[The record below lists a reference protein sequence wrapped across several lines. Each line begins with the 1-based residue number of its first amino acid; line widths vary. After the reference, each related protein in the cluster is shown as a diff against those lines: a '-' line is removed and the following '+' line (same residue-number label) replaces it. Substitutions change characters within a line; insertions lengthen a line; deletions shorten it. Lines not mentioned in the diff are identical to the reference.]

1 MPEKFDFLKIKD
13 QKKFEK
19 LPQKEREEIIGEAQE
34 EASLINEI
42 VGENGSKE
50 DYEIITKLAEEEIIS
65 KKDIEILKEKYN
77 KKIDDILN
85 SQLTVENIET
95 FADNA
100 LTQIT
105 SFVDDVLSQYQKYH
119 NNKFA
124 VIDHAEQENQA
135 LAFFG
140 LPDIPNI
147 LQSIIEVK
155 EKIDN
160 LKAYI
165 GINIAKNNIVIT
177 PPDNNKK
184 INAGDGQG
192 IEQKRMF
199 PRFLTLLYILKHDF
213 DISPNEAPAIIGIV
227 TPDMVRQTTYMRME
241 IPVLNRV
248 VYLCDEEGNVSY
260 IFDVAKIE
268 EQNLTLNE
276 IDIYTKIQ
284 KNLLIS
290 RHPGIGIRIKQ
301 TNIWRNNITSALR
314 EPISEASLLKN
325 ARQISEFRRGK
336 GEFLSFEEFQCE
348 VISLY
353 SGEKDVRKW
362 YCQERRNHPNW
373 PADPYKK
380 YKDKGWEGWSEL
392 VGKNRFKKI

>member
-199 PRFLTLLYILKHDF
+199 PRFLTLLYILKYDF

-301 TNIWRNNITSALR
+301 TNMSRPHDN
-314 EPISEASLLKN
+314 
-325 ARQISEFRRGK
+325 
-336 GEFLSFEEFQCE
+336 
-348 VISLY
+348 VI
-353 SGEKDVRKW
+353 V
-362 YCQERRNHPNW
+362 
-373 PADPYKK
+373 PA
-380 YKDKGWEGWSEL
+380 
-392 VGKNRFKKI
+392 I